1 MSIFSKIKEV
11 ENKHNIKIH
20 EGENFKQALY
30 NGHISDTDDYIID
43 KIELATKH
51 YPNLDLALS
60 TYESDNSSPRQ
71 FCYTIVIP
79 IE

>member
-30 NGHISDTDDYIID
+30 NGNISDTDDYM
-43 KIELATKH
+43 
-51 YPNLDLALS
+51 Y
-60 TYESDNSSPRQ
+60 
-71 FCYTIVIP
+71 
-79 IE
+79 